1 MNILVTFFSIFFV
14 ATISFAES
22 DFIFSNWA
30 GDIELSS
37 VYQNE
42 YSPSIDRNSGESNS
56 YLNFDG
62 VDDYLDIPASSDY
75 DFSDEDAFSLSFWV
89 NFNDVSSV
97 QYIFSAEDMFW
108 VFLNDDGEIKFRYR
122 NHPSGN
128 WPEISSS
135 FSPQI
140 ETWYHILI
148 STDNGSSKIYING
161 SLDEESN
168 VSISGLTSNG
178 NNTRNL
184 ELGARKNY
192 SSDPQYFLNGSLDDV
207 AIWNKSIPGSE
218 VNAIYNHVNLSS
230 NSFGYNSSSDLVCY
244 WRFNEGQGSTAN
256 DLSLNNNN
264 AVIIGASWNEE
275 NASSIKVAVVSSPN
289 SYSTKELVAAQ
300 LNDDTYFDFSAVTLT
315 VDQADEIS
323 EISDYDVIIIG
334 GSGHGDGGYT
344 SSFYS
349 TLNTYMLN
357 GGGILS
363 TGWFYH
369 ELLMTGYTN
378 NDYVSSVTPFVHNG
392 SYQYGS
398 PGQISIVQ
406 NDHPVTNGI
415 SNFTPTCSNTEYAI
429 TIDQGAEK
437 LGGLIGV
444 NNSNTIIVH
453 DHGIYGR
460 TGYLGGMYIAK
471 TTYNNGNMRSG
482 VEDQLLEQMVYWLA
496 GGESNQIEFKPTT
509 KAELQT
515 AVDLWV
521 SDNSAA
527 LSTYGMINSW
537 DVSLIADMSELFM
550 DKTTF
555 NDDIGNWDVSNVTNM
570 TRMFQTCRYFN
581 QDISGWDV
589 SSLTNMTSM
598 FHDSWNFN
606 QDISSW
612 DVSSVTSLRMTF
624 EDTRKFNQDISSWDV
639 SSVIDMGLTF
649 VRALDFNQDISSWD
663 VSNVTD
669 MDYLFWSATS
679 FDQDISAWDVSN
691 VTTMV
696 EMFYSASGLSDTNK
710 CLIHASFQSN
720 DAWAP
725 NNWSYLCNTAPTA
738 SDQYLT
744 IFEDNT
750 FDFPFSSED
759 TDNDFL
765 VYEIIDSSK
774 HGNINISLDTGFV
787 YTPFNNF
794 FGLDS
799 FKYVAYDG
807 EAYSEPAMVTIEVTE
822 VNDKPMA
829 MSDHFMLAED
839 DTLHGELQANDG
851 DYFTIQQEIQDLTYS
866 ITLSTLKGTLS
877 VIDTSGE
884 FTYTPDA
891 NFFGADSFLFSV
903 TDNGT
908 TDGVADF
915 RSDTAMIHLFVEPM
929 NDAPVLSAFADTSMH
944 EDSTLVL
951 SIFANDIDNAELSV
965 YAYSSQ
971 DRVSAFVE
979 DTLLY
984 INPDADW
991 NGTVEIVVVAND
1003 NMSRASDA
1011 KEFTVE
1017 VVPVND
1023 PPFFTMN
1030 HFHAMGD
1037 ITSGLEHWLYADDI
1051 DSDIFFTLEGAPS
1064 WISLDGSKIVGQ
1076 PEQDGEYVFT
1086 LSVSDSEY
1094 VVSEQFT
1101 VYIADHRPEILS
1113 LRDVANDQ
1121 GKQMQIVWKPGQLD
1135 PSLLFT
1141 QFSAWRKVNPE
1152 PDIVYFTKEN
1162 NADWTLEQNQD
1173 RISETVWLTRAS
1185 NQGIFNIFSQDSY
1198 DPNGPSGTSWRW
1210 GATLDESHSDLAYTS
1225 LNAAILQSGYNVNQT
1240 LVQQLAGNPVFSLYL
1255 IDNDEYYD
1263 VTFTSYFGNNSGGGF
1278 SWYHSPVEFQAD
1290 TSDLWDFIAT
1300 IPWIG
1305 TEDEYSLVVPTLG
1318 DSTTHGVHH
1327 STFRVTAHTEDVV
1340 LYHVSEPVTGFSVDN
1355 LHPTVPQGLTALES
1369 GSSVILQWNT
1379 QVDEDFSYHNIYKN
1393 DLNSADLAMVFTTTD
1408 SFYVDQEG
1416 TQGSYEYW
1424 ITAVDSAGNESDA
1437 SDIAAA
1443 VLSSSEQVTLPTV
1456 FALEQNYPNPFNPS
1470 TQIRYAIP
1478 EQSMV
1483 TISIYDMMGRK
1494 VRTLIQGNISAGY
1507 HTTVWNATNDKGL
1520 PVGAGMYIYTIRAGT
1535 YHQMKKMVLLK

>member
-1 MNILVTFFSIFFV
+1 MWFSLIFLT
-14 ATISFAES
+14 ATIAFSES
-22 DFIFSNWA
+22 DFISSNWA

-75 DFSDEDAFSLSFWV
+75 DFSDEDAFSLSFRV

-128 WPEISSS
+128 WPEMSSS

-148 STDNGSSKIYING
+148 TTDNGSSKIYING
-161 SLDEESN
+161 SLDEESS
-168 VSISGLTSNG
+168 VSISGLTANG

-184 ELGARKNY
+184 ELGAKKSY
-192 SSDPQYFLNGSLDDV
+192 SSNPQYFINGSLDDV
-207 AIWNKSIPGSE
+207 AIWNKSIPSSE

-230 NSFGYNSSSDLVCY
+230 NTSGYNSAGNLVCY

-256 DLSLNNNN
+256 DLSSNNNN
-264 AVIIGASWNEE
+264 AVINGASWNEE
-275 NASSIKVAVVSSPN
+275 NASSIKVAVVSN
-289 SYSTKELVAAQ
+289 SNLGTKELVAAQ

-315 VDQADEIS
+315 LNQADEIS

-344 SSFYS
+344 TWSSNFYPN
-349 TLNTYMLN
+349 LNTYLQN
-357 GGGILS
+357 GGGILILS
-363 TGWFYH
+363 WFIYETQSYYTGNAD
-369 ELLMTGYTN
+369 LAAI
-378 NDYVSSVTPFVHNG
+378 TPYAQNPG
-392 SYQYGS
+392 YQYQQ

-415 SNFTPTCSNTEYAI
+415 SNFTPTCNYTEYA
-429 TIDQGAEK
+429 TSIDPGAEK
-437 LGGLIGV
+437 LGGF
-444 NNSNTIIVH
+444 NNIDDAYPIIVH
-453 DHGIYGR
+453 DHGSNGR
-460 TGYLGGMYIAK
+460 TGYLGGLYIAS
-471 TTYNNGNMRSG
+471 TSYVTSGMRSG

-496 GGESNQIEFKPTT
+496 GGESNQNQPPV
-509 KAELQT
+509 A
-515 AVDLWV
+515 
-521 SDNSAA
+521 NS
-527 LSTYGMINSW
+527 
-537 DVSLIADMSELFM
+537 F
-550 DKTTF
+550 
-555 NDDIGNWDVSNVTNM
+555 
-570 TRMFQTCRYFN
+570 
-581 QDISGWDV
+581 
-589 SSLTNMTSM
+589 SS
-598 FHDSWNFN
+598 
-606 QDISSW
+606 
-612 DVSSVTSLRMTF
+612 SSV
-624 EDTRKFNQDISSWDV
+624 EDVPVNIDLISQD
-639 SSVIDMGLTF
+639 
-649 VRALDFNQDISSWD
+649 A
-663 VSNVTD
+663 
-669 MDYLFWSATS
+669 
-679 FDQDISAWDVSN
+679 
-691 VTTMV
+691 
-696 EMFYSASGLSDTNK
+696 
-710 CLIHASFQSN
+710 
-720 DAWAP
+720 
-725 NNWSYLCNTAPTA
+725 
-738 SDQYLT
+738 
-744 IFEDNT
+744 
-750 FDFPFSSED
+750 
-759 TDNDFL
+759 DNDTISYTILDGPFHGE
-765 VYEIIDSSK
+765 VVFITDSTVTYSP
-774 HGNINISLDTGFV
+774 
-787 YTPFNNF
+787 YNNF

-822 VNDKPMA
+822 VNDKPVA
-829 MSDHFMLAED
+829 IGDHFMIAED
-839 DTLHGELQANDG
+839 DTLHGELHAEDG
-851 DYFTIQQEIQDLTYS
+851 DYSPTQQEMQDLSYS
-866 ITLSTLKGTLS
+866 ITLSTSNGTLS

-884 FTYTPDA
+884 FTYTPDV

-908 TDGVADF
+908 TDGAADF
-915 RSDTAMIHLFVEPM
+915 LSDTAMIHLFVEPM
-929 NDAPVLSAFADTSMH
+929 NDAPVLSAFADTSMS

-951 SIFANDIDNAELSV
+951 AVFASDIDNAELSV

-971 DRVSAFVE
+971 DRVSAFVD

-984 INPDADW
+984 ITPDADW
-991 NGTVEIVVVAND
+991 NGTAEIVVVAND
-1003 NMSRASDA
+1003 NMSRASDVE
-1011 KEFTVE
+1011 EFTIDVIA
-1017 VVPVND
+1017 VND
-1023 PPFFTMN
+1023 APFFTMD

-1037 ITSGLEHWLYADDI
+1037 ITSGLEHWIYADDI
-1051 DSDIFFTLEGAPS
+1051 DSDIFFTLEGTPS

-1121 GKQMQIVWKPGQLD
+1121 GKQMQIVWKPGQVD

-1162 NADWTLEQNQD
+1162 NADWTLEENQD

-1240 LVQQLAGNPVFSLYL
+1240 LVQQLAGTPVFSLYL
-1255 IDNDEYYD
+1255 IDSDEYYD

-1300 IPWIG
+1300 VPWIG

-1327 STFRVTAHTEDVV
+1327 STFRVTAHTEDVA

-1369 GSSVILQWNT
+1369 GSSVVLQWNT

-1408 SFYVDQEG
+1408 SFYVDHEG
-1416 TQGSYEYW
+1416 TQGLYEYW

-1443 VLSSSEQVTLPTV
+1443 VLSSSEQVTVPTV

-1483 TISIYDMMGRK
+1483 TISVYDMMGRK

-1535 YHQMKKMVLLK
+1535 YNQMKKMVLLK

>member
-1 MNILVTFFSIFFV
+1 MRMLVIFFSIFFA

-22 DFIFSNWA
+22 DFIVNGEIVSEKEYNQVKSLYLASIDTLYEEDLARNWA
-30 GDIELSS
+30 GDISLPSFN
-37 VYQNE
+37 QNAHLL
-42 YSPSIDRNSGESNS
+42 SIDRNSDEFDIH
-56 YLNFDG
+56 LNFDEQNTG
-62 VDDYLDIPASSDY
+62 CSWGSDIPPSTVYQSEFGITFGNGPSLINECGNFGVSGHSSPVFIGNNHSNTPGDLLISFDNIVSKVQINAGTNSGTIFQMIGY
-75 DFSDEDAFSLSFWV
+75 DENNNQIVQSAELNGTNVLTPLSVTANGIKSIRIITSGGDIFVYDDLKIKTGSYQEPDSENHSLSFDGINDYVHANWSQTMSQYSISIWV
-89 NFNDVSSV
+89 KANSLGQDRHSTVFNSLSNTNAGI
-97 QYIFSAEDMFW
+97 QIE
-108 VFLNDDGEIKFRYR
+108 
-122 NHPSGN
+122 SGN
-128 WPEISSS
+128 NNNWRFVYSDNSAS
-135 FSPQI
+135 FADM
-140 ETWYHILI
+140 TLDWVHIAVTA
-148 STDNGSSKIYING
+148 SNQGTRIYFN
-161 SLDEESN
+161 
-168 VSISGLTSNG
+168 
-178 NNTRNL
+178 
-184 ELGARKNY
+184 
-192 SSDPQYFLNGSLDDV
+192 
-207 AIWNKSIPGSE
+207 GSE
-218 VNAIYNHVNLSS
+218 VAFQDGFENTWDQIELGRNRNANNYGDFSVDNFMVWDRVLSS
-230 NSFGYNSSSDLVCY
+230 SEIQSINGNISEYQDDNLKVWWTLD
-244 WRFNEGQGSTAN
+244 EGAGNTIN
-256 DLSLNNNN
+256 DQSGNNNN
-264 AVIIGASWNEE
+264 AIIYDALWSEEHVINTSDLPEQLSA
-275 NASSIKVAVVSSPN
+275 IKVAVVSRPN
-289 SYSTKELVAAQ
+289 NYSTKELVAAQ

-334 GSGHGDGGYT
+334 GSGHADGGYT

-363 TGWFYH
+363 TGWFHH
-369 ELLMTGYTN
+369 ELLITGY
-378 NDYVSSVTPFVHNG
+378 NDNYYVSSVTPFVHNG
-392 SYQYGS
+392 SLQYGS

-406 NDHPVTNGI
+406 NDHPVTDGI
-415 SNFTPTCSNTEYAI
+415 SNFTPTCNYTEYAI
-429 TIDQGAEK
+429 YLDQGAEK

-444 NNSNTIIVH
+444 NNSNAIIVH
-453 DHGIYGR
+453 ENGIYGR
-460 TGYLGGMYIAK
+460 TGYLGGMYIAN

-496 GGESNQIEFKPTT
+496 GGESNQNQPPV
-509 KAELQT
+509 A
-515 AVDLWV
+515 
-521 SDNSAA
+521 NS
-527 LSTYGMINSW
+527 
-537 DVSLIADMSELFM
+537 F
-550 DKTTF
+550 
-555 NDDIGNWDVSNVTNM
+555 
-570 TRMFQTCRYFN
+570 
-581 QDISGWDV
+581 
-589 SSLTNMTSM
+589 SS
-598 FHDSWNFN
+598 
-606 QDISSW
+606 
-612 DVSSVTSLRMTF
+612 SSVEDIPFNIDLTSQDANNDIISYTILEGPFHGEVTF
-624 EDTRKFNQDISSWDV
+624 IS
-639 SSVIDMGLTF
+639 
-649 VRALDFNQDISSWD
+649 
-663 VSNVTD
+663 
-669 MDYLFWSATS
+669 
-679 FDQDISAWDVSN
+679 
-691 VTTMV
+691 
-696 EMFYSASGLSDTNK
+696 
-710 CLIHASFQSN
+710 
-720 DAWAP
+720 
-725 NNWSYLCNTAPTA
+725 
-738 SDQYLT
+738 
-744 IFEDNT
+744 
-750 FDFPFSSED
+750 
-759 TDNDFL
+759 
-765 VYEIIDSSK
+765 DSS
-774 HGNINISLDTGFV
+774 IS

-822 VNDKPMA
+822 VNDKPVA
-829 MSDHFMLAED
+829 IGDHFMIAED
-839 DTLHGELQANDG
+839 DTLHGELQADEG
-851 DYFTIQQEIQDLTYS
+851 DHFPSYMNMQDLTYS
-866 ITLSTLKGTLS
+866 ITLSTLNGALS
-877 VIDTSGE
+877 VIDTSGK
-884 FTYTPDA
+884 FTYTPDE

-908 TDGVADF
+908 TDGVDDF
-915 RSDTAMIHLFVEPM
+915 LSDTAMIHLFVEPM

-951 SIFANDIDNAELSV
+951 SVFANDIDNAELSV

-979 DTLLY
+979 DTLLF
-984 INPDADW
+984 ITPDADW
-991 NGTVEIVVVAND
+991 NGTAEIVVVAND
-1003 NMSRASDA
+1003 NMSRASDVE
-1011 KEFTVE
+1011 EFTIDVIA
-1017 VVPVND
+1017 VND
-1023 PPFFTMN
+1023 APFFTMD

-1037 ITSGLEHWLYADDI
+1037 ITSGIEHWIYADDI
-1051 DSDIFFTLEGAPS
+1051 DSDIFFILEEAPS

-1121 GKQMQIVWKPGQLD
+1121 GKQMQIVWKPGQVD

-1162 NADWTLEQNQD
+1162 NADWTLEENQD

-1240 LVQQLAGNPVFSLYL
+1240 LVQQLAGTPVFSLYL

-1300 IPWIG
+1300 VPWIG

-1327 STFRVTAHTEDVV
+1327 STFRVTAHTEDVA

-1369 GSSVILQWNT
+1369 GSSVVLQWNT

-1408 SFYVDQEG
+1408 SFYVDHEG
-1416 TQGSYEYW
+1416 TQGLYEYW

-1443 VLSSSEQVTLPTV
+1443 VLSSSEQVNVPTV

-1470 TQIRYAIP
+1470 TQIRYAVP

-1483 TISIYDMMGRK
+1483 TISVYDMMGRK